1 MNMYEE
7 SGRTKEHA
15 PSANE
20 ALITNPTSQPILLSP
35 NSGSNNI
42 DELSSEITDESY
54 EQNGGE
60 FNDTLSIQPSRS
72 TIVALDQIEMVSG
85 YGQYHTN
92 DFDPDKPDKKLAPY
106 VKIKWS
112 EITSMAK
119 TPPSVSKEE
128 GQWFIPSTLASRR
141 FKAQE
146 ADGDYW
152 VLCFDF
158 DENTRSLD
166 EVVQAI
172 DDAIGIGVEIVTYTS
187 RSATKDLFKCR
198 ALIPLKVGLSYQV
211 YKAVLTIIN
220 DSLDALGFKTDRA
233 LERAGQVVYLPNK
246 GAIYEYGHCE
256 GELFNPEYMLAKKLQ
271 VYCTERQIK
280 HQTAQIEREAR
291 NTQAL
296 AKRQAITTSKYTRPI
311 DAFNDTY
318 TVDEMLTKAGYDFDG
333 VSNYR
338 HPRSESG
345 SYSASVLN
353 GRVFSLSPN
362 DPLHTADASNG
373 AHDAFSAFCTLFHG
387 GDQNAAITDAGN
399 NMLLINGEPWNKV
412 AQQEFTQQK
421 NSFRDEANGNSTSTK
436 PFSLE
441 QFALNGTSAKM
452 REKMLA
458 DKFILGRLAILGQ
471 LTLFSAPPNAGKTL
485 LTIWLLRRAINA
497 GDIAGSDVFYIN
509 ADDNYKGLVTKL
521 SIAEAC
527 GFRMLAPSHNNFEL
541 DNFLDH
547 IKKMVASENA
557 RGKVLILDTVKKF
570 TDVMDKKTS
579 TEFGKVIREFASHG
593 GSVIMLGHTNKH
605 RGSDGKVIVAGT
617 SDLVDDAD
625 CVYRLDA
632 AENKTTGETTVMF
645 ENIKSRGD
653 VAQTDSYCYRRVDG
667 QGYQGL
673 LSTVRLATDDEVN
686 SARKATAMEML
697 LIKNNEVIFAILDSM
712 KSGIK
717 LKTEII
723 KDAAERS
730 VVSKGVVKKVLVQ
743 HTGDNFVAGH
753 RWKLTIEA
761 NNAHVYKPHPLFVP
775 KEPPTTIRSY
785 SEASNG
791 E

>member
-1 MNMYEE
+1 MSSCFSQSADPNEMRQHLVCDVPSPPAAQSFENN
-7 SGRTKEHA
+7 SATGR
-15 PSANE
+15 
-20 ALITNPTSQPILLSP
+20 
-35 NSGSNNI
+35 
-42 DELSSEITDESY
+42 
-54 EQNGGE
+54 GGE
-60 FNDTLSIQPSRS
+60 
-72 TIVALDQIEMVSG
+72 AAMVSG
-85 YGQYHTN
+85 FGQYHTN
-92 DFDPDKPDKKLAPY
+92 DFNPDKPGKKLTPY
-106 VKIKWS
+106 VTITWS
-112 EITSMAK
+112 EITSMAT
-119 TPPSVSKEE
+119 TPPSVSKED

-146 ADGDYW
+146 VEGDYW

-172 DDAIGIGVEIVTYTS
+172 DDAIGLNVEVLTYTS
-187 RSATKDLFKCR
+187 RSATQDLFKCR
-198 ALIPLKVGLSYQV
+198 ALIPLSVSLSYQV

-246 GAIYEYGHCE
+246 GAIYESGHCE
-256 GELFNPEYMLAKKLQ
+256 GERFNPEDTMAKKLQ
-271 VYCTERQIK
+271 IYYAEREVKRQNV
-280 HQTAQIEREAR
+280 QIEREAR
-291 NTQAL
+291 QAK
-296 AKRQAITTSKYTRPI
+296 AIKKRETISTSKYARPI
-311 DAFNDTY
+311 EAFNETY
-318 TVDEMLTKAGYDFDG
+318 TVEEMLIKAGYDFDG

-345 SYSASVLN
+345 SYSASILK
-353 GRVFSLSPN
+353 GRVYSLSPN
-362 DPLHTADASNG
+362 DHLYTSDESNG

-387 GDQNAAITDAGN
+387 GDQNAAIKDAADN
-399 NMLLINGEPWNKV
+399 LLSINGESWNKV
-412 AQQEFTQQK
+412 AQQEYTQQK
-421 NSFRDEANGNSTSTK
+421 NSFRDDANDQSTGSK

-458 DKFILGRLAILGQ
+458 DKFVLGRLAILGQ

-485 LTIWLLRRAINA
+485 LTIWLLRKAIDA

-521 SIAEAC
+521 SIAEVC
-527 GFRMLAPSHNNFEL
+527 GFQMLAPSHNGFEL
-541 DNFLDH
+541 NNFLDH
-547 IKKMVASENA
+547 VKKTVVSKNA
-557 RGKVLILDTVKKF
+557 RGKVIILDTVKKF

-632 AENKTTGETTVMF
+632 AENKSSGEITVTF

-653 VAQTDSYCYRRVDG
+653 VAQTDSYCYKRIEG

-673 LSTVRLATDDEVN
+673 LSTVRLATEDEVS

-697 LIKNNEVIFAILDSM
+697 LTKNHEVIHAILDSM

-723 KDAAERS
+723 KDASDRA
-730 VVSKGVVKKVLVQ
+730 VVNKGVIKKVLGQ
-743 HTGDNFVAGH
+743 HTGNNFMAGH
-753 RWKLTIEA
+753 RWTLSIEA
-761 NNAHVYKPHPLFVP
+761 NNAHVYQPHPLFAP
-775 KEPPTTIRSY
+775 KEPPTTSKSY